1 MCLVHRNKRLRP
13 NSQNLR
19 KTSSPGS
26 NGLQVLARP
35 RFLQTASRTF
45 NAARPIDIMAATT
58 SFSWGRSRPMRTSGK
73 RPCCLLAAVTEPF
86 SPTTFLGPKGPN
98 DKESIPHARSCQAE
112 AAIAGR
118 PPQGVRCQGD
128 RILLGRRI
136 WGRDPRSGAAARRH
150 PAATVSL
157 LSEQGRADQG
167 GLSDRLSRAAR
178 YRLGEAAGR
187 PLPANSRSA
196 AGILQR
202 VYQYDLHP

>member
-1 MCLVHRNKRLRP
+1 MCLVHRSKHLRP

-26 NGLQVLARP
+26 NGLRVLATR
-35 RFLQTASRTF
+35 RFLQTVSPTF
-45 NAARPIDIMAATT
+45 NAALPIDIMAATT

-98 DKESIPHARSCQAE
+98 DKESIPHARACQAE

-118 PPQGVRCQGD
+118 SPQGGRCQGD
-128 RILLGRRI
+128 RILLRGRI
-136 WGRDPRSGAAARRH
+136 GGRDSRSGAAARRH
-150 PAATVSL
+150 SAAAVSL
-157 LSEQGRADQG
+157 LSEQGRPDQG
-167 GLSDRLSRAAR
+167 GLSDCLSRAAR

-187 PLPANSRSA
+187 PLPDDSRSPQ
-196 AGILQR
+196 G
-202 VYQYDLHP
+202 